1 MRYVSYQRGEAM
13 MGDMHALGA
22 RLLLWGLALSPCL
35 ATIAAAVH
43 PAQARSLADIKQSG
57 EIRIC
62 AALPGPAIGT
72 VEPPDCR
79 GECTVK
85 GPARDLTEAFA
96 QSLGANI
103 KATYRVLVWDEQFHN
118 QAGETVREA
127 SYTPALLAS
136 GACDVYPNGMVLV
149 EWRLKKLGM
158 VALYPARE
166 MVIIHKSKKDQIR
179 TPADLAGKVAGVTQ
193 SASSH
198 VYLEEQN
205 KTVYMDNPIRFDFR
219 PSQTLRLEAVDN
231 GEVDFAIAGSEDAL
245 WETRHHLKNSVA
257 AFVVGPVVKV
267 GWGLRQDDKDLQAA
281 VEQFFEAQKASED
294 SVLNQVWKKTFG
306 LSFANYLRLI
316 AVK

>member
-1 MRYVSYQRGEAM
+1 MMIFIYQRGGGT
-13 MGDMHALGA
+13 MGNLHALA
-22 RLLLWGLALSPCL
+22 SRLLLGALALIPYL
-35 ATIAAAVH
+35 ATFVAAVH
-43 PAQARSLADIKQSG
+43 PAQARSLEDIKQSG

-79 GECTVK
+79 GACIVK

-103 KATYRVLVWDEQFHN
+103 KATYRVLAWDEQFHN

-136 GACDVYPNGMVLV
+136 GACDVYPNGMILV

-179 TPADLAGKVAGVTQ
+179 TPADLAGKVAGVTK

-205 KTVYMDNPIRFDFR
+205 KTV
-219 PSQTLRLEAVDN
+219 
-231 GEVDFAIAGSEDAL
+231 
-245 WETRHHLKNSVA
+245 
-257 AFVVGPVVKV
+257 
-267 GWGLRQDDKDLQAA
+267 
-281 VEQFFEAQKASED
+281 
-294 SVLNQVWKKTFG
+294 
-306 LSFANYLRLI
+306 
-316 AVK
+316 

>member
-1 MRYVSYQRGEAM
+1 LE
-13 MGDMHALGA
+13 
-22 RLLLWGLALSPCL
+22 
-35 ATIAAAVH
+35 
-43 PAQARSLADIKQSG
+43 DIKQSG

-62 AALPGPAIGT
+62 AALPGPAVGT

-103 KATYRVLVWDEQFHN
+103 KATYWVLAWDEQFHN
-118 QAGETVREA
+118 QAGKTVREA

-136 GACDVYPNGMVLV
+136 GACDVYPNGMVLL

-179 TPADLAGKVAGVTQ
+179 TPADLAGKVAGVTK

-198 VYLEEQN
+198 VYLEEWN

-257 AFVVGPVVKV
+257 AFVVGPVIKV
-267 GWGLRQDDKDLQAA
+267 GWGFRQDDKDLQAA

>member
-1 MRYVSYQRGEAM
+1 
-13 MGDMHALGA
+13 MGNMHALVS
-22 RLLLWGLALSPCL
+22 RLLPWALALLLYL
-35 ATIAAAVH
+35 ATFAAAVQL
-43 PAQARSLADIKQSG
+43 AQARSLEEIKQSG

-62 AALPGPAIGT
+62 AAPPGPAVGT

-79 GECTVK
+79 GACTVK

-118 QAGETVREA
+118 QAGETIREA
-127 SYTPALLAS
+127 SYTPTLLAS
-136 GACDVYPNGMVLV
+136 GACDVYPNGMVLL

-205 KTVYMDNPIRFDFR
+205 KTVYVDNPIRFDFR

-257 AFVVGPVVKV
+257 AFVVGPVIKV

>member
-1 MRYVSYQRGEAM
+1 MIIFIYQRGAGT
-13 MGDMHALGA
+13 MGNMHALVSQ
-22 RLLLWGLALSPCL
+22 RLLWVLALLLDL
-35 ATIAAAVH
+35 ATFAAAVH
-43 PAQARSLADIKQSG
+43 PAQARSLEDIKQSG

-62 AALPGPAIGT
+62 ASLPGPAVGT

-103 KATYRVLVWDEQFHN
+103 KAIYWVLAWDEQFHN

-136 GACDVYPNGMVLV
+136 GACDVYPNGMVLL

-179 TPADLAGKVAGVTQ
+179 TPADLAGKVAGVTK

-257 AFVVGPVVKV
+257 AFVVGPVIKV

>member
-1 MRYVSYQRGEAM
+1 LE
-13 MGDMHALGA
+13 
-22 RLLLWGLALSPCL
+22 
-35 ATIAAAVH
+35 
-43 PAQARSLADIKQSG
+43 DIKQSG

-103 KATYRVLVWDEQFHN
+103 KATYRVLAWDEQFHN

-136 GACDVYPNGMVLV
+136 GACDVYPNGMILV

-179 TPADLAGKVAGVTQ
+179 TPADLAGKVAGVTK

-294 SVLNQVWKKTFG
+294 SMLNQVWKKTFG

>member
-1 MRYVSYQRGEAM
+1 MMIFIYQRGEGT
-13 MGDMHALGA
+13 MGNMHALVS
-22 RLLLWGLALSPCL
+22 RLLLWVLALIPYL
-35 ATIAAAVH
+35 TTFATAVH
-43 PAQARSLADIKQSG
+43 PAQARSLEDIKQSG

-79 GECTVK
+79 GECIVK

-103 KATYRVLVWDEQFHN
+103 KATYWVLAWDEQFHN
-118 QAGETVREA
+118 QTGETVREA

-179 TPADLAGKVAGVTQ
+179 TPADLAGKVAGVTK